1 MLTPE
6 LLKNWPLPENLDN
19 FAPFINHCQNDKNDL
34 VLMRTEETLRT
45 LTPQS
50 RSLWEKFFDSSCAS
64 RVFDSI
70 LRFTSSDPYQEH
82 QIRSA
87 TAGVVFEE
95 LAFLYLREKLTKGRI
110 LLSPDQ
116 TLSLYKLWYSD
127 HTVIEDYGIKSSING
142 ITVPDGLELRQS
154 ENSWLITRICEYKA
168 GIQVERTRAQL
179 RRYRHEPDLFSDKLE
194 YRSSGSEQLGL
205 ILTQVVEDL
214 PIKPVTFH
222 PKVKTLLVTPI
233 DLVQFWPQSFPVP
246 FTRKSFGTVLNA
258 IWADC
263 LQRTLI

>member
-6 LLKNWPLPENLDN
+6 FLKYWPLPENLN
-19 FAPFINHCQNDKNDL
+19 NPAPLINHYQSCNNDL
-34 VLMRTEETLRT
+34 ILMQTEKTLHT

-50 RSLWEKFFDSSCAS
+50 MSLWEKFFDSSCAS

-70 LRFTSSDPYQEH
+70 LRFTSSDPYQEQ
-82 QIRSA
+82 QIRRA
-87 TAGVVFEE
+87 VAGVIFEQ
-95 LAFLYLREKLTKGRI
+95 LAFLYLQERLTTGRI

-127 HTVIEDYGIKSSING
+127 HTVIEDYGIKSSIYG
-142 ITVPDGLELRQS
+142 ITVPDGLEIRQAK
-154 ENSWLITRICEYKA
+154 NSWLITRICEYKS
-168 GIQVERTRAQL
+168 GIHVERTRAQL
-179 RRYRHEPDLFSDKLE
+179 RRYRHESDLFSDQLE

-205 ILTQVVEDL
+205 MLTQVVEDL
-214 PIKPVTFH
+214 PIKPVTFN
-222 PKVKTLLVTPI
+222 PKVKTLLVTPT

-246 FTRKSFGTVLNA
+246 FTRKSFGEMLNA

-263 LQRTLI
+263 YHL